1 MKRVLIITG
10 PGGDAQG
17 WGNLEVTKT
26 LSGALNSDGKSS
38 EIAFVNTMDD
48 FLKAIDTHA
57 YDIIWS
63 ALYYISEKEDIIGS
77 TKQLLTVFSAH
88 TIFPYPSTTR

>member
-1 MKRVLIITG
+1 MKRVLIVTG

-38 EIAFVNTMDD
+38 EIAYVNTMDD
-48 FLKAIDTHA
+48 FLKAIDKHT
-57 YDIIWS
+57 YDI
-63 ALYYISEKEDIIGS
+63 
-77 TKQLLTVFSAH
+77 V
-88 TIFPYPSTTR
+88 